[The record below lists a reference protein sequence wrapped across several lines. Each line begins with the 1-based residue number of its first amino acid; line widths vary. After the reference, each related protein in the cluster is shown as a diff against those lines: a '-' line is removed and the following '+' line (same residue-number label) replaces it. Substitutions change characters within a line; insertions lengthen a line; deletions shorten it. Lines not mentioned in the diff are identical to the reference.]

1 MTIWRE
7 GGREIGDCD
16 KKWGE
21 ICSLIRTGKLR
32 MNYRVRGRGGG
43 RNRLI
48 RKLEYECAHLSTF
61 NHHTRSL
68 EQYPTLLLTPY
79 MSVSMNQSW
88 WHENDK

>member
-32 MNYRVRGRGGG
+32 MNYRVRGRGRRKKQVNPQTGI
-43 RNRLI
+43 RMRPLI
-48 RKLEYECAHLSTF
+48 HI
-61 NHHTRSL
+61 
-68 EQYPTLLLTPY
+68 
-79 MSVSMNQSW
+79 QSS
-88 WHENDK
+88 HRIA

>member
-32 MNYRVRGRGGG
+32 MNYRVRGRREGG

-48 RKLEYECAHLSTF
+48 PKLEYECAHLSTS
-61 NHHTRSL
+61 NHHTGLL
-68 EQYPTLLLTPY
+68 ELYPTAWILLLPSN
-79 MSVSMNQSW
+79 MSVSMNLS
-88 WHENDK
+88 